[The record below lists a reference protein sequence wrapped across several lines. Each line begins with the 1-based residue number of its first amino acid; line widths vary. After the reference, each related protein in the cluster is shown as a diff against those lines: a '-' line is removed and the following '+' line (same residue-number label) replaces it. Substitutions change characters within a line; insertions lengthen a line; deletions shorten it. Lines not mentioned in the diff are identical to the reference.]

1 VGFHLPTDF
10 GAVKAGVNVALPSIH
25 SIAQGR
31 QLVFF
36 DRLAKREIGFA
47 CVNTELDEDF
57 WLEFRDTSVRTE
69 QDVLAIL
76 ELPVLS
82 QVPWVGVEPEEKNE
96 NGKYKP
102 KKKSSEEKKET
113 VEV

>member
-1 VGFHLPTDF
+1 LLF
-10 GAVKAGVNVALPSIH
+10 AG
-25 SIAQGR
+25 GG
-31 QLVFF
+31 
-36 DRLAKREIGFA
+36 LAAGLGIGLGLA
-47 CVNTELDEDF
+47 F

-82 QVPWVGVEPEEKNE
+82 QVPWVGVEPEQKEE
-96 NGKYKP
+96 NGKRRAQQ
-102 KKKSSEEKKET
+102 KSSEEKKET